1 MTWAEIADS
10 KQIRDLP
17 GKVEFNARGQ
27 IIMSPT
33 RKYHGRLAYRIA
45 RTLDELMQDGEV
57 LVECAVETADGV
69 KEADAAWLNPTLS
82 AATQDA
88 FAVNPA
94 PDICVEVLSPSNT
107 EEEMQ
112 AKRLLFIGAGAKE
125 YWLCDKEGVLRFFD
139 GQKELEQSQV
149 CPLFPKQL
157 PKE

>member
-1 MTWAEIADS
+1 MTWVEICDS

-27 IIMSPT
+27 IVISPR

-45 RTLDELMQDGEV
+45 RMLDELMPDGEV

-69 KEADAAWLNPTLS
+69 KEADAAWLNPELS
-82 AATQDA
+82 AATEDA

-94 PDICVEVLSPSNT
+94 PDICVEVLSPSNS

-112 AKRLLFIGAGAKE
+112 TKRLLFIGAGAKE
-125 YWLCDKEGVLRFFD
+125 YWLCDKGGALRFFD
-139 GQKELEQSQV
+139 GQRELEESRV
-149 CPLFPKQL
+149 CPQFPRQL
-157 PKE
+157 AKE